1 MLSQLL
7 TTSLKD
13 AAIQGVT
20 GAVIAFI
27 GVALSVGVSLIV
39 SLWTRK
45 YNYNQL
51 FAETVSKSRNK
62 WLNEM
67 SGFISTMLAEAQNP
81 CPLTD
86 EQCKK

>member
-7 TTSLKD
+7 TTTLKD
-13 AAIQGVT
+13 AAIQGVI
-20 GAVIAFI
+20 GAVIAFV

-39 SLWTRK
+39 SLWIRK

-67 SGFISTMLAEAQNP
+67 RDFISTMLAEAQNP
-81 CPLTD
+81 CPFTD
-86 EQCKK
+86 ENEQ